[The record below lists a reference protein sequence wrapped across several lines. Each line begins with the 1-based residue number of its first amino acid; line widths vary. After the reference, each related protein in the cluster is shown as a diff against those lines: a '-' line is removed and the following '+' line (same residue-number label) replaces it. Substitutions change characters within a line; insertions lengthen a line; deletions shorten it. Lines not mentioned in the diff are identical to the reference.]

1 MEIEEIETC
10 AKKTGFQALQKYSAM
25 IEWFFTLIFR
35 LLEHFGNQYG
45 ISSAMRAMY
54 PIVLNNMD
62 VYVCV

>member
-45 ISSAMRAMY
+45 ISSAVRIMLL
-54 PIVLNNMD
+54 IVLENIC
-62 VYVCV
+62 VCV